1 MAAYRAGIMSRDPPS
16 EKREGLEGATQRSE
30 GQQVD
35 VLMIGY
41 ISGRGRKR
49 MWSAYVILYSRKVS
63 GLIRKYTLDN
73 YDR

>member
-1 MAAYRAGIMSRDPPS
+1 M

-35 VLMIGY
+35 VLMTGY